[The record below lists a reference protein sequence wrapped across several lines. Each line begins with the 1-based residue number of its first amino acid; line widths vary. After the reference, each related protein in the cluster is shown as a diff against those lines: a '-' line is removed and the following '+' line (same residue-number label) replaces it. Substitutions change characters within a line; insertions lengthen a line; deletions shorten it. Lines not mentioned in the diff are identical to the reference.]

1 MSYTHGV
8 VVIRFQGVVTYISRV
23 EAFAT
28 GIKIESSDQAL
39 WGTDQGIKHNKH
51 IPKHDQGDLR
61 IAGRAAAI

>member
-39 WGTDQGIKHNKH
+39 WGTDQGIKHNGH
-51 IPKHDQGDLR
+51 IHP
-61 IAGRAAAI
+61 

>member
-8 VVIRFQGVVTYISRV
+8 VVIRFQGVVTYMSRV

-28 GIKIESSDQAL
+28 GIEIESSDQAL
-39 WGTDQGIKHNKH
+39 WGADQGIKHNKH

-61 IAGRAAAI
+61 TAGRAAAI